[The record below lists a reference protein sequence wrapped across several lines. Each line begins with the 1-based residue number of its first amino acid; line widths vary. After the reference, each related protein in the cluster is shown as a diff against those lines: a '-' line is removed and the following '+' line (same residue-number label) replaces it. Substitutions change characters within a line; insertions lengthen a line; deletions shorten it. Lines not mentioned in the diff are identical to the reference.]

1 MEIAHHF
8 SMLPSLIITLSRHM
22 SSFICLSG
30 IQIGKLMME
39 QMKMPFC
46 SPSIK
51 KMSRRKL
58 KNTTE
63 TYVLLGVYIV
73 FQLAVLGSL
82 LSIHSDNP
90 SPSQLQSCG
99 HGNSWVPLHIY
110 SGLHM
115 SKLLHMSYACLVDC
129 FFSFYWFPCACVGF
143 PCTCWRGHS
152 SFWLVYLW
160 ANACACVEPSSNLTN
175 LVCCFVKH

>member
-8 SMLPSLIITLSRHM
+8 SMFPSLIITLSRHM

-73 FQLAVLGSL
+73 FQLAVLGSP

-90 SPSQLQSCG
+90 
-99 HGNSWVPLHIY
+99 WVPLHIY

-143 PCTCWRGHS
+143 PCTC
-152 SFWLVYLW
+152 
-160 ANACACVEPSSNLTN
+160 
-175 LVCCFVKH
+175 